1 MPDTL
6 IERSDGV
13 VTLTFNRP
21 EKKNALSGENWADLD
36 RTIIEV
42 SKNASDR
49 VLVLKGAG
57 GCFSSGADLSGGL
70 KPEES
75 PETKSGLTG
84 RAPQAVI
91 WEVRTV
97 GELIGRLQRLP
108 KPTIAEVDGVAIG
121 VSLGLALA
129 CDLIVCSD
137 RARFAE
143 VFVKRGLALDG
154 GTSWTLPRSIG
165 LRRAKQMAFFGEML
179 SAQDALAFGM
189 VNAVVPAADLDR
201 FGAEWA
207 QRLAKGPT
215 TAISLIKKLL
225 DNSSQVS
232 FEQAVED
239 EARSQQIT
247 FNTSDR
253 EEGIAAYLE
262 RREPRFTGT

>member
-6 IERSDGV
+6 IDRSDGV

-42 SKNASDR
+42 SKNAGDR

-57 GCFSSGADLSGGL
+57 GCFSAGADLSGGL

-75 PETKSGLTG
+75 KEKKSGLTG
-84 RAPQAVI
+84 QPPQAVI
-91 WEVRTV
+91 WEMRTV

-108 KPTIAEVDGVAIG
+108 KPTIAMVDGVAIG
-121 VSLGLALA
+121 VALGLVLA
-129 CDLIVCSD
+129 CDLIIASD

-154 GTSWTLPRSIG
+154 GTSWTLPRAVG
-165 LRRAKQMAFFGEML
+165 LRCAKQMAFFGEML
-179 SAQDALAFGM
+179 SAQDALSWGM
-189 VNAVVPAADLDR
+189 VNAVVPVAELDR
-201 FGAEWA
+201 LGAEWA

-239 EARSQQIT
+239 EARSQQIA
-247 FNTSDR
+247 FNTSDMQ
-253 EEGIAAYLE
+253 EGINAFME
-262 RREPRFTGT
+262 RREPRFTGA

>member
-1 MPDTL
+1 MADTL
-6 IERSDGV
+6 IDRSDGV

-42 SKNASDR
+42 SKNAGDR

-57 GCFSSGADLSGGL
+57 GCFSAGADLSGGL

-75 PETKSGLTG
+75 KEKKSGLTG
-84 RAPQAVI
+84 QPPQAVI
-91 WEVRTV
+91 WEMRTV

-108 KPTIAEVDGVAIG
+108 KPTIAVVDGVAIG
-121 VSLGLALA
+121 VALGLVLA
-129 CDLIVCSD
+129 CDLIIASD

-154 GTSWTLPRSIG
+154 GTSWTLPRAVG
-165 LRRAKQMAFFGEML
+165 LRFAKQMAFFGEML
-179 SAQDALAFGM
+179 SAQDALSWGM

-201 FGAEWA
+201 VGAEWS

-239 EARSQQIT
+239 EARSQQIA
-247 FNTSDR
+247 FNTSDMQ
-253 EEGIAAYLE
+253 EGINAFME